1 MELLDTGLV
10 QPSKAP
16 YGAPVLFLKKQG
28 GSLRM
33 CVDYKALNKI
43 TTKNM
48 YSIPLAAEL
57 FYRLSKVEYFTKL
70 YLRFGCKQVRVAKGG
85 QGQDYM
91 CDAVW
96 KPRVLNHA
104 LRID

>member
-1 MELLDTGLV
+1 MRAWSS
-10 QPSKAP
+10 PPKHHM
-16 YGAPVLFLKKQG
+16 GAPVLFLKKQG

-43 TTKNM
+43 TIKNK

-57 FYRLSKVEYFTKL
+57 FDRLSKIEYFTKL
-70 YLRFGCKQVRVAKGG
+70 DLRFGCKQVRVAKGG

-96 KPRVLNHA
+96 KLRVLNHA